1 VKNRFQSLLFK
12 FNLYRYAQVVQA
24 AGIYAAKFA
33 KAPPGRI
40 IRGCSEPGA
49 IAVEHA
55 AVAEALKR
63 VRDTTVGRLTS

>member
-1 VKNRFQSLLFK
+1 LLFK